1 MENNLK
7 KIIDE
12 KNVIARAKECQE
24 YKHGLLAV
32 KVKVARTAF
41 SYWINNKRQPSGI
54 YVARLCKALECTA
67 QDIYDV

>member
-7 KIIDE
+7 SLVSGKGL
-12 KNVIARAKECQE
+12 R
-24 YKHGLLAV
+24 HGYLAEQV
-32 KVKVARTAF
+32 KVSRTAF

-67 QDIYDV
+67 QEIYDV